1 MLVTTLNN
9 IKEHDP
15 CGGGWKTLLKNL
27 GKTKADDEELSFLT
41 ILESNGFDDA
51 LWCARS
57 APEYSK
63 EWRLFAV
70 WCARQVQHLI
80 TDERSISALD
90 IADKYTNGEAT
101 KDELNAAMAAA
112 CAAASA
118 AESAS
123 ESASAMAAARSAARG
138 VAMAAAWDS
147 AMAAARS
154 AARGVAMASAWD
166 SAMAAAMAA
175 ARDAQKEQFIKV
187 IIGE

>member
-80 TDERSISALD
+80 TDERSIAALD
-90 IADKYTNGEAT
+90 VAEKFANGYAT
-101 KDELNAAMAAA
+101 REELSAARAAA
-112 CAAASA
+112 CAAARD
-118 AESAS
+118 
-123 ESASAMAAARSAARG
+123 SASAAASDAARS
-138 VAMAAAWDS
+138 VAS
-147 AMAAARS
+147 
-154 AARGVAMASAWD
+154 
-166 SAMAAAMAA
+166 AA
-175 ARDAQKEQFIKV
+175 ARDAASAAASDAAWTAANAATRYAQKQQFIK
-187 IIGE
+187 IISGE